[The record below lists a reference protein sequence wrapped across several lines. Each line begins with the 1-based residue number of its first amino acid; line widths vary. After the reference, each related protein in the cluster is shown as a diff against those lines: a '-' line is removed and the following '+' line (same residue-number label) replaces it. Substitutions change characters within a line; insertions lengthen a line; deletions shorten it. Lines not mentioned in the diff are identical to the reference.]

1 MDAFNDLVCTMM
13 IEQIMAHATGQ
24 QPNYNQQ
31 LNKDIERLNRELA
44 ISESTKLLNKL
55 LHCGPNDKPFEM
67 PSKTLCLNYLE
78 SFPSY
83 YLYKEK
89 LEKSDRYVCNL
100 K

>member
-55 LHCGPNDKPFEM
+55 LHCRPNDKPFEM